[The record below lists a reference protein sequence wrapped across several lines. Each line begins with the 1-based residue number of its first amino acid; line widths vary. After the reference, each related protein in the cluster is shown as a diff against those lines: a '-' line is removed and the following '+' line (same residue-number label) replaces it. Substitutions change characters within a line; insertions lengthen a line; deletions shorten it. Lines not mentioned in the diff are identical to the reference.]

1 MDQEGKYLYGASSSG
16 NVINVLDIK
25 TGKVVKSIKV
35 GKEPYGAALSQDG
48 KIVLTGEKG
57 SNQVSVIDTKT
68 LEVKRVISGLNEPRQ
83 AIVYSK
89 EAGKAYVLNAD
100 LSISVIDY
108 TAGKVIDR
116 IVDKPEAFDMNIK
129 NNSLAISPNEE
140 IAVVS
145 NSTIPGIKVYDLK
158 NKKIIGELDEFV
170 TPRNIAF
177 SKDGK
182 YFYVSDSTYGTIR
195 EIDSKT
201 LEVIR
206 TFELKQGV
214 FGFTLTN
221 DGKKIFAN
229 NQAESTVTV
238 INLENGKIE
247 KVIEGFSEPRQ
258 GIVVD
263 AKDEFVYV
271 TNFKGDDVRV
281 INTKTLKIEKTLE
294 GIPAVRAISVD
305 QDGKYLYGASS
316 SGNVINVLDIKT
328 GKVVKS
334 IKVGKEP
341 YGAALSQRWKNSF
354 NG

>member
-1 MDQEGKYLYGASSSG
+1 MKKFFIGAIMITAIAATTVSVYAMSSEDKEMSG
-16 NVINVLDIK
+16 QIINDIK
-25 TGKVVKSIKV
+25 I
-35 GKEPYGAALSQDG
+35 
-48 KIVLTGEKG
+48 
-57 SNQVSVIDTKT
+57 
-68 LEVKRVISGLNEPRQ
+68 
-83 AIVYSK
+83 
-89 EAGKAYVLNAD
+89 
-100 LSISVIDY
+100 
-108 TAGKVIDR
+108 
-116 IVDKPEAFDMNIK
+116 DKPEAFDMNIK

-158 NKKIIGELDEFV
+158 NKKVIGELDEFV

-214 FGFTLTN
+214 FGFTVTN

-281 INTKTLKIEKTLE
+281 INTKTLKIEKNF
-294 GIPAVRAISVD
+294 RRN
-305 QDGKYLYGASS
+305 SS
-316 SGNVINVLDIKT
+316 SSSNFCGSR
-328 GKVVKS
+328 G
-334 IKVGKEP
+334 
-341 YGAALSQRWKNSF
+341 
-354 NG
+354 